1 MFKYYKN
8 CIFRIKSKIYK
19 TIKNLFFL
27 IIFVFVQN
35 IAFAQTKVLESLTQ
49 EPISYATI
57 SFGNGQGFFADD
69 DGMFIFNKTL
79 YPDVDTLFIS
89 ALGFKDL
96 AISSDNLP
104 KTLFLETHI
113 DELDEVVVHSKIDK
127 KFKVETL
134 KPYLDDDYFKCWLP
148 TIESE
153 IAVFFPNNDD
163 QLKKITNI
171 HFPITLESKDW
182 DQRKKKNAEKKA
194 FSTLFK
200 VKFYNNENGF
210 PGKALTYENIVF
222 RATEKNGDVF
232 ELDVSNY
239 DIFIPKSGFFVS
251 IQVLGYTNA
260 NGKLLPN
267 KKYKEIKSNDGIVK
281 IPTNFRPLLP
291 FTNEIAQHNT
301 FIKRVFLQNNEWTRF
316 QTGSSINSSLLKA
329 GLNNYGV
336 GISYRVY
343 EED

>member
-1 MFKYYKN
+1 MLNF
-8 CIFRIKSKIYK
+8 
-19 TIKNLFFL
+19 
-27 IIFVFVQN
+27 
-35 IAFAQTKVLESLTQ
+35 AFAQTRILETQTQ

-69 DGMFIFNKTL
+69 DGLFIFNKKL
-79 YPDVDTLFIS
+79 YPDVDSLFIS
-89 ALGFKDL
+89 ALGYKDL
-96 AISSDNLP
+96 AISSDNLSEII
-104 KTLFLETHI
+104 FLETHI
-113 DELDEVVVHSKIDK
+113 DELDEVVVHSKIDR

-153 IAVFFPNNDD
+153 IAIFFPNNDN
-163 QLKKITNI
+163 QLKKIIQI

-182 DQRKKKNAEKKA
+182 EKRNKKNTDKKP

-210 PGKALTYENIVF
+210 PGKILTYNNIVF
-222 RATEKNGDVF
+222 RTTEKNGDVF
-232 ELDVSNY
+232 DLDVS
-239 DIFIPKSGFFVS
+239 DHEIFIPKTGFFVS
-251 IQVLGYTNA
+251 IQVLGYTNS

-267 KKYKEIKSNDGIVK
+267 KKYKEIKSSNGIVK

-291 FTNEIAQHNT
+291 FTNEITQHNT
-301 FIKRVFLQNNEWTRF
+301 FIKRVFLQNNEWKSF
-316 QTGSSINSSLLKA
+316 QIRNGIDSSLLKA

-336 GISYRVY
+336 GISYRIY
-343 EED
+343 EDD